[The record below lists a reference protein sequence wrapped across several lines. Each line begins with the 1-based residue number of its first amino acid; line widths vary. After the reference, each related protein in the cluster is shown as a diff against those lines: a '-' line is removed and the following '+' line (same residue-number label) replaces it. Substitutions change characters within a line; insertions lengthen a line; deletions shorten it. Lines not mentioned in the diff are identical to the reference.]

1 MSKYCSR
8 ITMNLTILC
17 KIELGLT
24 YVYQLVM
31 KILLLFQ
38 TYEGAEQMDV
48 FGILAEDD
56 KFMNVADDLHKD
68 FEKSFN
74 IAMRMGRRI

>member
-1 MSKYCSR
+1 
-8 ITMNLTILC
+8 
-17 KIELGLT
+17 
-24 YVYQLVM
+24 M

-38 TYEGAEQMDV
+38 TSEEEKQMDV

-56 KFMNVADDLHKD
+56 KFMKVADDLHKD

-74 IAMRMGRRI
+74 IVMHMGKRI